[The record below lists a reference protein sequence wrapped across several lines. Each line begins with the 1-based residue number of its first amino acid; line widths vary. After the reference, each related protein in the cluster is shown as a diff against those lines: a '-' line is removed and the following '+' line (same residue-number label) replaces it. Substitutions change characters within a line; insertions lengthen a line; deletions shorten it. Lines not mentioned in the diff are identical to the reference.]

1 MPPNDRRN
9 AHRYTPSSDGV
20 RFGWWEGKEF
30 RAISARLRHLSLSGA
45 LLQLEGDAGC
55 PVGGKAWICLAD
67 HGTMQWVGAEILG
80 ISPEHETQCQVR
92 LRFIDAFPYEAFKIA
107 VWGDR
112 PRLETTASPVV
123 DDTPAPCTDEELARR
138 ANLVT
143 LAERERIRF
152 FLQLDPETVASSRP
166 GPCLVALP
174 SPHPPTLLEAHR
186 SQRLFSDKAASF
198 PWLVTLFICLTAS
211 ILLALLATGRFK
223 DMHRLGI
230 ILGLTD

>member
-20 RFGWWEGKEF
+20 RLGWWEGKEF
-30 RAISARLRHLSLSGA
+30 RVISARLRNLSMSGA
-45 LLQLEGDAGC
+45 LLHLDGDAGC
-55 PVGGKAWICLAD
+55 LVGGKAWICLAD
-67 HGTMQWVGAEILG
+67 HGTMQWVQAEILG
-80 ISPEHETQCQVR
+80 MSSEPETQCQVR

-112 PRLETTASPVV
+112 SRRETTASPVV

-143 LAERERIRF
+143 LTERERIRF
-152 FLQLDPETVASSRP
+152 FLQLDPQPVVSSRP

-174 SPHPPTLLEAHR
+174 SPQPPTLLEAHR
-186 SQRLFSDKAASF
+186 SQRPFADKAASF

-211 ILLALLATGRFK
+211 ILLALLATGRFM

-230 ILGLTD
+230 ILGLND